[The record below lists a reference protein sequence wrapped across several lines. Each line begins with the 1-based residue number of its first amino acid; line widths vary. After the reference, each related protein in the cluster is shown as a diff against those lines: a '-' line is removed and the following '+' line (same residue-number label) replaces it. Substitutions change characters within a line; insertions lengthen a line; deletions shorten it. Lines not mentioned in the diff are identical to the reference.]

1 MGFNRV
7 DRLSGTEMEF
17 IVECRKLVRLCYKLN
32 NHNPNRVFLRLIK
45 QLMNNC
51 DDILIEGIGPL
62 YTKSKRWTMNWSEYT
77 QMYIINVWNITV
89 LMFGLELI
97 EEDKRDQIIEICDK
111 LLYQIQLIKG
121 DNPQSVGSCDLDD

>member
-1 MGFNRV
+1 MP
-7 DRLSGTEMEF
+7 
-17 IVECRKLVRLCYKLN
+17 YKKS
-32 NHNPNRVFLRLIK
+32 NHEPEEIGYIGSD
-45 QLMNNC
+45 C

-89 LMFGLELI
+89 LMFGLELT

-121 DNPQSVGSCDLDD
+121 DNPQLIETIED